1 MLGLSA
7 VTHATFT
14 RQRFDM
20 RELAVEVCNELSAVE
35 PDKPAD
41 FEVADLPPA
50 DADRKLVKTL
60 LINLVGNAIKYTR
73 TREQPRIRVSSEA
86 QDGVDVYCV
95 SDNGIGFDSRHS
107 KRLFAAFE
115 RWTGIRR
122 PKVPDSD
129 WPSWRASSSGTGA
142 ASGRTAC
149 PASELRSTLHWSRS
163 GRRMAAERTRSCA
176 VVKFRGPPCKL
187 YNGLHAHRR
196 RPVNSLKNLQVLVWH
211 GGCIA

>member
-1 MLGLSA
+1 MTEILDRMLGLSA

-20 RELAVEVCNELSAVE
+20 RELAVEVCNELSAME

-41 FEVADLPPA
+41 FEVAELPPA

-115 RWTGIRR
+115 RLGQDQTTEGTGLGLAIVARVVER
-122 PKVPDSD
+122 H
-129 WPSWRASSSGTGA
+129 GA

-149 PASELRSTLHWSRS
+149 RRASFVLLYI
-163 GRRMAAERTRSCA
+163 GAAA
-176 VVKFRGPPCKL
+176 
-187 YNGLHAHRR
+187 A
-196 RPVNSLKNLQVLVWH
+196 
-211 GGCIA
+211 GG